1 MASSLITLNQSNVS
15 TQNNVFNYQFPT
27 GSVNFK
33 NAKIAVQ
40 SIIIPYSWL
49 NVDGTIYNNADF
61 QIIMPVTIGGV
72 SVLDTFTVT
81 IPKGFYELVNINQY
95 IQSVLISKGYHLIN
109 SSGQNVYYIE
119 VVANTQLNNCQLNC
133 YVVPTSLPSGWNYGA
148 TLTWGAAGIG
158 SLPIT
163 ANLVPQLVTLN
174 NNFGTLIGFASSTT
188 FPASNSST
196 STVSTLSSLVPQIS
210 PVQSVYVGVSLVRNK
225 YSNPTNII
233 SNIPLTSR
241 YSTNIIYSPQEL
253 ITLPILN
260 GNYGNFQV
268 VFYDQFYN
276 PLPIIDTNLTVNLLL
291 TVQEEN
297 FEDKRI

>member
-15 TQNNVFNYQFPT
+15 TQTNVYNYQFPT

-33 NAKIAVQ
+33 NAKIAAQ

-49 NVDGTIYNNADF
+49 NIDGTVYNNAAF
-61 QIIMPVTIGGV
+61 QIIMPVKIGGV
-72 SVLDTFTVT
+72 STLDTFTIT
-81 IPKGFYELVNINQY
+81 IPKGFYQLSNINQY
-95 IQSVLISKGYHLIN
+95 IQSILISKGYYLIN
-109 SSGQNVYYIE
+109 ASSQNVYYIE

-133 YVVPTSLPSGWNYGA
+133 YVVPTTLPGTWSYGA
-148 TLTWGAAGIG
+148 TLTWGSTGVG
-158 SLPIT
+158 SLPST

-188 FPASNSST
+188 FPASNSSS
-196 STVSTLSSLVPQIS
+196 STVSTLSTLVPQIT
-210 PVQSVYVGVSLVRNK
+210 PVQSIYVGVSLVRNK

-233 SNIPLTSR
+233 ANIPLTSQ
-241 YSTNIIYSPQEL
+241 YSTNIIYTPQEL

-260 GNYGNFQV
+260 GNYGSFQV
-268 VFYDQFYN
+268 TFYDQFYN